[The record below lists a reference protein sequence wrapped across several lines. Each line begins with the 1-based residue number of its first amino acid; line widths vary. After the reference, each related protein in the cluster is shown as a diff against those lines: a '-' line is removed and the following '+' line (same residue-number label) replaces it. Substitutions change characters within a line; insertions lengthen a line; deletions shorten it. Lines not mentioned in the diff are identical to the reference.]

1 MIGRREV
8 VDFSGCSPVLILDM
22 HPEQLG
28 RGLKRKYETCN
39 MK

>member
-8 VDFSGCSPVLILDM
+8 VDFPGSSPVLISDIY
-22 HPEQLG
+22 PDQLG